1 MDRRKFLGST
11 SGLVGAGLALGA
23 VAGNGKGIREI
34 SSNYDV
40 IVVGAGFAG
49 ITAARD
55 CEKNGLKTL
64 ILEAG
69 SRLGGR
75 TYSTQ
80 FDGMDVEAGGTW
92 IYNSQPFVWSEVQ
105 RYGLPIKETPGA
117 VPDAMFLLT
126 KGKREAMGEPELIE
140 AVTGWMTYTQEVRSI
155 IPRAYDLL
163 HNRSA
168 ALAADGISA
177 EAHLLSLGLTP
188 LQEAF
193 CRGMVE
199 LICNG
204 TADAVSYL
212 DVLRLYM
219 AGGSE
224 FANFMDSA
232 ARFKLQDGTISLAQK
247 IHDDGGADI
256 SFSSRVESIVD
267 EDDRVRIS
275 TSDGRTL
282 QAKAVVSTLPLNTIG
297 NIQFTPPLPDGIIKA
312 AKERHPGRGIK
323 VFLKVAGDAGKVA
336 TVAPGRP
343 LNYLMTYEQYP
354 DHSLLVAFSS
364 EPEKIDFKDRQALA
378 AELEVHLPG
387 TALLDAFCHDWN
399 ADPLAQGTW
408 ATYRPNW
415 ARDYLEE
422 FQATRGRIHFA
433 SGDHGEGWR
442 GTIDAAIG
450 AGVRAAAGV
459 KKQLG

>member
-1 MDRRKFLGST
+1 MDRRKFLGNT
-11 SGLVGAGLALGA
+11 SGLMGVGLALTA
-23 VAGNGKGIREI
+23 VAGTEEDANKTA
-34 SSNYDV
+34 SNYDV

-55 CEKNGLKTL
+55 CEKNGLRTL

-75 TYSTQ
+75 THSTQ
-80 FDGMDVEAGGTW
+80 FAGMDVEAGGTW
-92 IYNSQPFVWSEVQ
+92 IYNSQPFVWTEVQ
-105 RYGLPIKETPGA
+105 RYGLSIKETPGA

-126 KGKREAMGEPELIE
+126 QNQRAAMGETELIE
-140 AVTGWMTYTQEVRSI
+140 AVTGWMTYTQDVRST

-163 HNRSA
+163 HNRPA

-177 EAHLLSLGLTP
+177 EDHLLSLGLTP

-199 LICNG
+199 LICSG

-219 AGGSE
+219 VGGSE
-224 FANFMDSA
+224 FSNFMDSA
-232 ARFKLQDGTISLAQK
+232 ARFKLQDGTVSLAQK

-256 SFSSRVESIVD
+256 SFSSRVESITD
-267 EDDRVRIS
+267 EGDRVRIS
-275 TSDGRTL
+275 TSDGSVL
-282 QAKAVVSTLPLNTIG
+282 QARAVVSTLPLNTLS
-297 NIQFTPPLPDGIIKA
+297 NVQFTPPLPAGIIKA

-323 VFLKVAGDAGKVA
+323 VFLKVAGDIGKVA

-354 DHSLLVAFSS
+354 DHTLLVAFSS
-364 EPEKIDFKDRQALA
+364 EPEKIDVKDSQAMA
-378 AELEVHLPG
+378 AELEAHLPG
-387 TALLDAFCHDWN
+387 TRLLDVFSHDWN
-399 ADPLAQGTW
+399 ADPLALGTW

-422 FQATRGRIHFA
+422 FQVARGRIHFA

-442 GTIDAAIG
+442 GTIDGAIG
-450 AGVRAAAGV
+450 AGVRAAAAI